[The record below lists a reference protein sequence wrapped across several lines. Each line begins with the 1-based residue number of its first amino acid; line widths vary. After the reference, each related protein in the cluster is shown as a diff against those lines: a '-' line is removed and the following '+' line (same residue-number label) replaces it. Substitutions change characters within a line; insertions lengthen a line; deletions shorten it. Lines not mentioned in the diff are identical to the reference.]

1 MSVTLK
7 STSKLLFIGD
17 SITDVGRRECKE
29 SIGTGYVRMLRDW
42 LCAQNPQNAPK
53 VLNFGISGNK
63 INDLAK
69 RWQRDVIDQ
78 SPDVL
83 SIYIGVNDVWH
94 GLIPGR
100 DGTDLNIYVAKYREL
115 IDLARA
121 ANPQLQLVLCEPSV
135 LWLSE
140 PADADE
146 RIRPYVSAVHDL
158 ARDCGADAIVPL
170 HQAFTRAR
178 QERPDI
184 AWTTDG
190 VHPTSTGHMLI
201 ARSWLTACGLV

>member
-1 MSVTLK
+1 MAINLTAQ
-7 STSKLLFIGD
+7 SKLLFIGD

-29 SIGTGYVRMLRDW
+29 LIGNGYVRMVRDW
-42 LCAQNPQNAPK
+42 LCARDPQNAPK

-100 DGTDLNIYVAKYREL
+100 EGTDLNTFVAKYREL
-115 IDLARA
+115 IDLARG
-121 ANPQLQLVLCEPSV
+121 ANPKLQLVLCEPSV
-135 LWLSE
+135 LWLTE
-140 PADADE
+140 PVDADE
-146 RIRPYVSAVHDL
+146 RIRPYVAAVGEMG
-158 ARDCGADAIVPL
+158 REMRADAVVSL
-170 HQAFTRAR
+170 HQAFTHAR
-178 QERPDI
+178 QQRPDI
-184 AWTTDG
+184 TWTTDG
-190 VHPTSTGHMLI
+190 VHPTSTGHALI
-201 ARSWLTACGLV
+201 ANTWLTACGLI

>member
-1 MSVTLK
+1 MAIEFTSQ
-7 STSKLLFIGD
+7 SKLLFIGD

-29 SIGTGYVRMLRDW
+29 SIGNGYVRMVRDW
-42 LCAQNPQNAPK
+42 LCAQNPQTAPK

-100 DGTDLNIYVAKYREL
+100 DGTDLDTYVAKYREL
-115 IDLARA
+115 INLARG

-135 LWLSE
+135 LWLTE
-140 PADADE
+140 PVDADDS
-146 RIRPYVSAVHDL
+146 IRPYVAAVHDL
-158 ARDCGADAIVPL
+158 AREMRAIAVVPL

-178 QERPDI
+178 HERPDI

-190 VHPTSTGHMLI
+190 VHPTSIGHMLI
-201 ARSWLTACGLV
+201 ANAWLSACGLI

>member
-1 MSVTLK
+1 MLNTITSQ
-7 STSKLLFIGD
+7 SKLLFIGD

-29 SIGTGYVRMLRDW
+29 SIGNGYVRMVRDW
-42 LCAQNPQNAPK
+42 LCARDPQNAPK

-100 DGTDLNIYVAKYREL
+100 EGTELNNFVAQYREL
-115 IDLARA
+115 IDLAFG
-121 ANPQLQLVLCEPSV
+121 ANPKLQLVLCEPSV
-135 LWLSE
+135 LWLTE
-140 PADADE
+140 PVDADE
-146 RIRPYVSAVHDL
+146 RIRPYAAAVHGL
-158 ARDCGADAIVPL
+158 SRDFAAHATVPL

-178 QERPDI
+178 RERPDI

-201 ARSWLTACGLV
+201 ANTWLTSCGLL